1 MPAGALRAG
10 TGMSGGGAAAI
21 YALGP
26 VAEIDRDTFR
36 AAMGLL
42 PTGVTVVTAIG
53 PNGRSGATASAVG
66 SLSLEPMLMLVC
78 LDRDSRTLRSVQEAG
93 RFGIDVL
100 AADQEAVARQFST
113 KLDEPAKWQGVEWSE
128 RDGIPALDGSALWLG
143 CELQDVVMG
152 GDHVILTGAVA
163 DLEARDG
170 EPLIHHRGAYRG
182 LG

>member
-1 MPAGALRAG
+1 M
-10 TGMSGGGAAAI
+10 
-21 YALGP
+21 
-26 VAEIDRDTFR
+26 AEIDRDSFR
-36 AAMGLL
+36 TAMGLL

-78 LDRDSRTLRSVQEAG
+78 LDRGSRTLRSVQGAG

-100 AADQEAVARQFST
+100 AADQESVARQFST
-113 KLDEPAKWQGVEWSE
+113 KLDEAEKWQGIEWSE
-128 RDGIPALDGSALWLG
+128 RDGIPSLAGSVLWVG
-143 CELQDVVMG
+143 CELLDVLIG

-163 DLEARDG
+163 DLEAGDG

-182 LG
+182 LR

>member
-1 MPAGALRAG
+1 M
-10 TGMSGGGAAAI
+10 
-21 YALGP
+21 
-26 VAEIDRDTFR
+26 AEIDKEAFR

-66 SLSLEPMLMLVC
+66 SLSLEPMLILVC
-78 LDRDSRTLRSVQEAG
+78 LDRGSRTLRSVQEAG

-100 AADQEAVARQFST
+100 AADQEQVARRFST
-113 KLDEPAKWQGVEWSE
+113 KLDETEKWDGVDWSE
-128 RDGIPALDGSALWLG
+128 RDGIPALSGSVLWVG
-143 CELQDVVMG
+143 CELQDVLMG

-163 DLEARDG
+163 DLDARGG
-170 EPLIHHRGAYRG
+170 EPLLHHLGSYRG

>member
-1 MPAGALRAG
+1 M
-10 TGMSGGGAAAI
+10 
-21 YALGP
+21 
-26 VAEIDRDTFR
+26 AEIDADAFR
-36 AAMGLL
+36 SALGLL

-78 LDRDSRTLRSVQEAG
+78 LDRGSRTLRSVQEAG

-100 AADQEAVARQFST
+100 AADQEPVASQFST
-113 KLDEPAKWQGVEWSE
+113 KLDEPEKWQGVEWSE
-128 RDGIPALDGSALWLG
+128 RSGIPSLAGSVLWIG
-143 CELQDVVMG
+143 CELQDVLMG

>member
-1 MPAGALRAG
+1 MP
-10 TGMSGGGAAAI
+10 
-21 YALGP
+21 
-26 VAEIDRDTFR
+26 EIDTEAFR

-53 PNGRSGATASAVG
+53 PHGRSGATASAVG

-93 RFGIDVL
+93 RFGIDAL
-100 AADQEAVARQFST
+100 AADQAPVARQFST
-113 KLDEPAKWQGVEWSE
+113 KLDEAEKWQGIDWAE
-128 RDGIPALDGSALWLG
+128 RDGIPSLAGSVLWVG
-143 CELQDVVMG
+143 CELQDVLMG

>member
-1 MPAGALRAG
+1 M
-10 TGMSGGGAAAI
+10 
-21 YALGP
+21 
-26 VAEIDRDTFR
+26 VEIDKDAFR

-78 LDRDSRTLRSVQEAG
+78 LDRGSRTLRSVQEAG

-100 AADQEAVARQFST
+100 AADQEQVARQFST
-113 KLDEPAKWQGVEWSE
+113 KLDEAEKWDGVDWSE
-128 RDGIPALDGSALWLG
+128 RDGIPALSGSVLWVG
-143 CELQDVVMG
+143 CELQDVLMG

-163 DLEARDG
+163 DLDARGG
-170 EPLIHHRGAYRG
+170 EPLLHHLGSYRG

>member
-1 MPAGALRAG
+1 M
-10 TGMSGGGAAAI
+10 
-21 YALGP
+21 
-26 VAEIDRDTFR
+26 AEIDKDAFR
-36 AAMGLL
+36 AAVGML

-53 PNGRSGATASAVG
+53 PNCRSGATASAVG

-78 LDRDSRTLRSVQEAG
+78 LDRGSRTLRSVQEAG

-100 AADQEAVARQFST
+100 AAGQEQVARQFST
-113 KLDEPAKWQGVEWSE
+113 KLDGVEKWEGIDWSE
-128 RDGIPALDGSALWLG
+128 RDGIPALTGSVLWVG
-143 CELQDVVMG
+143 CELQDVLMG

>member
-1 MPAGALRAG
+1 MLAGALRAG
-10 TGMSGGGAAAI
+10 TDKES
-21 YALGP
+21 
-26 VAEIDRDTFR
+26 FR

-78 LDRDSRTLRSVQEAG
+78 LDRGSRTLRSVQEAG

-100 AADQEAVARQFST
+100 AADQEPVARQFST
-113 KLDEPAKWQGVEWSE
+113 KLDEPEKWEGVDWGE
-128 RDGIPALDGSALWLG
+128 RDGIPSLAGSVLWVG
-143 CELQDVVMG
+143 CELQDVLIG

-163 DLEARDG
+163 DLDARGG

>member
-1 MPAGALRAG
+1 
-10 TGMSGGGAAAI
+10 
-21 YALGP
+21 
-26 VAEIDRDTFR
+26 VAEIDKDSFR

-53 PNGRSGATASAVG
+53 PRGRSGATASAVG

-78 LDRDSRTLRSVQEAG
+78 LDRESRTLRSVQEAG

-100 AADQEAVARQFST
+100 ATSQEQVARQFST
-113 KLDEPAKWQGVEWSE
+113 KLGEAEKWQGLEWSE
-128 RDGIPALDGSALWLG
+128 RDGIPSLDGSVLWLG
-143 CELQDVVMG
+143 CELQDVLMG

-163 DLEARDG
+163 DLDARGG
-170 EPLIHHRGAYRG
+170 EPLLHHLGSYRG